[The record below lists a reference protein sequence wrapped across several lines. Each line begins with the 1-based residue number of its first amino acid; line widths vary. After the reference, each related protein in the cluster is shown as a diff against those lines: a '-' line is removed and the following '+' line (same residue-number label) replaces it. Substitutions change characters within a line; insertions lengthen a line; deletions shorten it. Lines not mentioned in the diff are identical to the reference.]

1 MGKFIRRMSLGGV
14 IAAALVAAAPAYSV
28 TPADID
34 GYAMPEGY
42 VADRTIEVT
51 PDTKSINVAYGE
63 TVRFLVQSGGITQ
76 EVIWHF
82 DGLAGKLSLGTLL
95 ASPSASVGSSMPGA
109 FAGVPIYV
117 HQGNNPL
124 SAAWGGS
131 GD

>member
-1 MGKFIRRMSLGGV
+1 MGNFIRHLSFGGV
-14 IAAALVAAAPAYSV
+14 IATALLAAAPAFAV

-51 PDTKSINVAYGE
+51 PATKSINVTYGE
-63 TVRFLVQSGGITQ
+63 TVRFLIQNAGVTQ

-82 DGLAGKLSLGTLL
+82 DGLADKLNVGTML
-95 ASPSASVGSSMPGA
+95 ASPSASAGSSMPGA
-109 FAGVPIYV
+109 FTGVPVYV